1 MRRRPSKRNFHDAIK
16 TKVNG
21 RSKNN
26 KGHPFVFMEQR
37 RQQFQITFSS
47 KEVNLR
53 AIALWEEE
61 ELNSVVVWLKH
72 NGLDLYQNVL
82 FSIANYRVQLL
93 LW

>member
-1 MRRRPSKRNFHDAIK
+1 MLSLSAGIVEKRNFHDAIK

-61 ELNSVVVWLKH
+61 ILNSVVV
-72 NGLDLYQNVL
+72 
-82 FSIANYRVQLL
+82 
-93 LW
+93 